1 MKEIVTKILDVI
13 MFLVPFFGKRK
24 RNRIVREV
32 RFNATHKEVCN
43 VKRRKG
49 RRTMRKISLIVIHC
63 SATRADRD
71 FTAKDVD
78 TAHRFRGF
86 SCWGYHY
93 YIRKS
98 GQIEPMRD
106 EDTVGAHARG
116 FNAISLG
123 VCYEGGLD
131 EDGKAADTRTSRQ
144 KESLHRLVRELL
156 QRYPDA
162 KVVGHRDL
170 SPDTNYNGIVDPWE
184 RIKECPCFEVK
195 AETW

>member
-1 MKEIVTKILDVI
+1 
-13 MFLVPFFGKRK
+13 
-24 RNRIVREV
+24 
-32 RFNATHKEVCN
+32 
-43 VKRRKG
+43 
-49 RRTMRKISLIVIHC
+49 MRKISLIVIHC

-123 VCYEGGLD
+123 CAM
-131 EDGKAADTRTSRQ
+131 KAGWMRTERQ
-144 KESLHRLVRELL
+144 RIRVLPARKNLCIAWCANCCSVIRM
-156 QRYPDA
+156 QRWS
-162 KVVGHRDL
+162 VTG
-170 SPDTNYNGIVDPWE
+170 T
-184 RIKECPCFEVK
+184 
-195 AETW
+195 

>member
-1 MKEIVTKILDVI
+1 
-13 MFLVPFFGKRK
+13 
-24 RNRIVREV
+24 
-32 RFNATHKEVCN
+32 
-43 VKRRKG
+43 
-49 RRTMRKISLIVIHC
+49 MRKISLIVIHC
-63 SATRADRD
+63 SATRVDRD

-78 TAHRFRGF
+78 TAH
-86 SCWGYHY
+86 
-93 YIRKS
+93 RKS

-131 EDGKAADTRTSRQ
+131 ENGKAADTRTSRQ
-144 KESLHRLVRELL
+144 KEAMHRLVSELL

-195 AETW
+195 TETW

>member
-1 MKEIVTKILDVI
+1 
-13 MFLVPFFGKRK
+13 
-24 RNRIVREV
+24 
-32 RFNATHKEVCN
+32 
-43 VKRRKG
+43 
-49 RRTMRKISLIVIHC
+49 MRKISLIVIHC
-63 SATRADRD
+63 SATRVDRD

-131 EDGKAADTRTSRQ
+131 ENGKAADTRTSRQ
-144 KESLHRLVRELL
+144 KEA
-156 QRYPDA
+156 DA
-162 KVVGHRDL
+162 SSGKRVVAAL
-170 SPDTNYNGIVDPWE
+170 SGCKGGRSPGLEP
-184 RIKECPCFEVK
+184 
-195 AETW
+195 